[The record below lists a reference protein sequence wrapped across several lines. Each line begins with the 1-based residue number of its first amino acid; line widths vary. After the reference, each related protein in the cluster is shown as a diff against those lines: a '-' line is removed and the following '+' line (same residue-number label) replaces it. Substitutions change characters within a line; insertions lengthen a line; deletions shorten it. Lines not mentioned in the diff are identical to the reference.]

1 MPHLKRSV
9 VRRTLLPDSAE
20 GVGEGGCVEGDC
32 SDRVGGGG
40 VNDDD
45 AIDDRLT
52 ALLISGNDGS
62 TASLSLTERK
72 KKEKNADEIRER
84 ESCLPQGS

>member
-40 VNDDD
+40 VSDDD

-52 ALLISGNDGS
+52 TLLISGNDGS
-62 TASLSLTERK
+62 TASLSLPERK

>member
-1 MPHLKRSV
+1 MRSV

-32 SDRVGGGG
+32 SDDRVGGGG
-40 VNDDD
+40 VSDDD

-52 ALLISGNDGS
+52 TLLISGNDGS
-62 TASLSLTERK
+62 TASLSLPERQK
-72 KKEKNADEIRER
+72 KSKKCR
-84 ESCLPQGS
+84 